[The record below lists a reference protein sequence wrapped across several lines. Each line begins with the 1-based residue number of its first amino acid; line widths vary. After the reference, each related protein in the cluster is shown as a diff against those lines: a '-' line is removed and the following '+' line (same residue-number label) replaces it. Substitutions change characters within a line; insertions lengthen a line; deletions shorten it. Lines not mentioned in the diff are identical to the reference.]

1 MSVEV
6 QPPSE
11 PAPSTRTTF
20 PASAIHSC
28 SSCGTPV
35 AVDIE
40 SLEEAR
46 RTIKEL
52 EAQMEL
58 LRKKAAAAGTCL
70 KFT

>member
-11 PAPSTRTTF
+11 PAPSTRTAF
-20 PASAIHSC
+20 PASTTHSC
-28 SSCGTPV
+28 SSCGTPI
-35 AVDIE
+35 AVDME
-40 SLEEAR
+40 GLEEAK

-58 LRKKAAAAGTCL
+58 LRKKAAAAGTFL
-70 KFT
+70 KVA